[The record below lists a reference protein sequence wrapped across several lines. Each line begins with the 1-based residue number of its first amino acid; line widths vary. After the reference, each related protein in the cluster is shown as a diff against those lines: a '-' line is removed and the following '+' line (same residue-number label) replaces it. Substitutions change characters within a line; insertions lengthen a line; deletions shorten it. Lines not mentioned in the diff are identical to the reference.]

1 MAEERGALSSGGGGL
16 ERRDVET
23 KIKNRSITDRFKK
36 SLIELFHE
44 RTAITH

>member
-1 MAEERGALSSGGGGL
+1 MWGALSSGGGGL

-23 KIKNRSITDRFKK
+23 KIKNRSITDKFKKSK